1 MKHWL
6 RQDFGAYA
14 CLLTQT
20 PYANMQVCGQILYE
34 IMHARGQFPPF
45 KLCMFM
51 AKTFLIIC
59 MFVAKL
65 PYDTMHVYGQ
75 SLYDVMHVEAKPFL
89 ASCMF

>member
-1 MKHWL
+1 MHVYEPKPL
-6 RQDFGAYA
+6 MVTCKFVAKSFMRLCMLVANPLFLSCA
-14 CLLTQT
+14 CLW
-20 PYANMQVCGQILYE
+20 PN
-34 IMHARGQFPPF
+34 P
-45 KLCMFM
+45 
-51 AKTFLIIC
+51 FLIIC

>member
-1 MKHWL
+1 
-6 RQDFGAYA
+6 
-14 CLLTQT
+14 
-20 PYANMQVCGQILYE
+20 MQVCGQILYE
-34 IMHARGQFPPF
+34 IMHARGQSPLLSCACLWPNP
-45 KLCMFM
+45 
-51 AKTFLIIC
+51 FLIIC

>member
-1 MKHWL
+1 MHVYEPKPL
-6 RQDFGAYA
+6 MVTCKFVAKSFMRL
-14 CLLTQT
+14 CMLV
-20 PYANMQVCGQILYE
+20 ANP
-34 IMHARGQFPPF
+34 PPF
-45 KLCMFM
+45 KLCVFM
-51 AKTFLIIC
+51 AKPLLIIC